1 MSCKLSC
8 PPKPWRRQINIVF
21 GSVLLFASSAFAQP
35 PAPSST
41 GPLVVEKIQ
50 SGWLFSPD
58 VRATDLDGET
68 GALAGGY
75 VGHMTDRQWVIGGG
89 GYFLTNRDEDFKL
102 AYGGPVFEWLI
113 RADRKIGFGVR
124 TLVGAGTAT
133 LPRLASDVID
143 PRRLQATR
151 SSRGSRTGFQLT
163 DPQATIAVHDDFF
176 VAEPQVNVMWNVST
190 GQRLVFG
197 LGYRAVG
204 NAPLL
209 GDQLNGLSGS
219 VSFQIGGK

>member
-1 MSCKLSC
+1 MV
-8 PPKPWRRQINIVF
+8 RRLMILA
-21 GSVLLFASSAFAQP
+21 SVLLFATSAFAQQP
-35 PAPSST
+35 PPPST
-41 GPLVVEKIQ
+41 GPLIVEQIQ
-50 SGWLFSPD
+50 NGWLFAPD
-58 VRATDLDGET
+58 VRATDLNGET

-75 VGHMTDRQWVIGGG
+75 LGHITDRTWVIGAG
-89 GYFLTNRDEDFKL
+89 GYFLTNRDDDFKM

-133 LPRLASDVID
+133 LPRSVTDFID
-143 PRRLQATR
+143 PRVLAGAATDR
-151 SSRGSRTGFQLT
+151 RGSRSTIRQF
-163 DPQATIAVHDDFF
+163 DPTATFAVRDDFF
-176 VAEPQVNVMWNVST
+176 VAEPQVNVMWNLSA

-209 GDQLNGLSGS
+209 GDDLKGLSGS
-219 VSFQIGGK
+219 LSFQIGGK

>member
-1 MSCKLSC
+1 MS
-8 PPKPWRRQINIVF
+8 RRLLNLVF
-21 GSVLLFASSAFAQP
+21 GSLLLVASSAFAQQ

-58 VRATDLDGET
+58 VRAADLDGET

-75 VGHMTDRQWVIGGG
+75 IGHMTDRRWVIGGG
-89 GYFLTNRDEDFKL
+89 GYFLTNRDDDFKL

-113 RADRKIGFGVR
+113 RADRRIGFGVR

-133 LPRLASDVID
+133 LPRLASDFID
-143 PRRLQATR
+143 PRHLQLTR
-151 SSRGSRTGFQLT
+151 SSRGGRTSFQLT

-204 NAPLL
+204 SAPLL

-219 VSFQIGGK
+219 IAFQIGGK